1 MITGTSGRRAFA
13 LGKSS
18 RPLMPGMLMS
28 ERIKMSDTSAAS
40 VMRSSAA
47 EAVKR
52 RAMALFRERKQA
64 TLWHDYGPTLAAE
77 ELAEQ
82 HGVAM
87 SRETLR
93 K

>member
-1 MITGTSGRRAFA
+1 LRVCWVRKLLVRLRARADNALRHGPRGRPSNR
-13 LGKSS
+13 K
-18 RPLMPGMLMS
+18 MP
-28 ERIKMSDTSAAS
+28 
-40 VMRSSAA
+40 